1 VSEAPTGCRL
11 YAVVEAG
18 ESASER
24 LAAALATA
32 DLAVVLIAPARAQML
47 VAAEARP
54 LIDQAKSAGVTALV
68 LGDASLARAVG
79 ADGVHLGTQDDPQ
92 AAYAAAR
99 KVLGAAGVIGAEAGI
114 SRHAAM
120 LLAEAGAD
128 YVGFGAPADLNDR
141 PKARLRRADMIAW
154 WAPIFEVP
162 SVALDVETPEE
173 AEDLA
178 VAGADFIAVTLPAA
192 LTAEA
197 ARDLVADVAR
207 AIGQTIHA
215 STGKPSS

>member
-1 VSEAPTGCRL
+1 LRS
-11 YAVVEAG
+11 
-18 ESASER
+18 
-24 LAAALATA
+24 
-32 DLAVVLIAPARAQML
+32 
-47 VAAEARP
+47 
-54 LIDQAKSAGVTALV
+54 
-68 LGDASLARAVG
+68 
-79 ADGVHLGTQDDPQ
+79 
-92 AAYAAAR
+92 
-99 KVLGAAGVIGAEAGI
+99 
-114 SRHAAM
+114 
-120 LLAEAGAD
+120 AGAD